1 MKPPDH
7 SNLETLCVTCYYHF
21 PVSGQTFKLP
31 NNREFLRIPWLP
43 TKVSSPQGIF
53 SRKKLFSFQPIH
65 IIKRIIVWVSFKCS
79 SRSSAKEGET
89 FHRKSLC
96 QIRVDFRCGAE
107 RTVGTI
113 LADVTVLLLRKCL
126 RQVGEGNII
135 LEALDNKQTW
145 GRKSLSLTWT
155 LGWISWRVYLSL
167 AEFYLLKWDY
177 WKVEILRAFQPGI
190 SCWVLWERTHLLCG
204 FYFNFSFVFV
214 ILSSVREEVGNHC
227 VKWGKNVTFPCKMTA
242 NVSTGV
248 LDACNYRV
256 SIRKVWVQNNITS

>member
-1 MKPPDH
+1 M
-7 SNLETLCVTCYYHF
+7 SNTC
-21 PVSGQTFKLP
+21 
-31 NNREFLRIPWLP
+31 WLP
-43 TKVSSPQGIF
+43 
-53 SRKKLFSFQPIH
+53 L
-65 IIKRIIVWVSFKCS
+65 
-79 SRSSAKEGET
+79 
-89 FHRKSLC
+89 
-96 QIRVDFRCGAE
+96 RCRENCGYHLGRCYCFVIEKMSTAG
-107 RTVGTI
+107 R
-113 LADVTVLLLRKCL
+113 R
-126 RQVGEGNII
+126 GNII

-145 GRKSLSLTWT
+145 RRKSLSLTWT
-155 LGWISWRVYLSL
+155 LGWINWRVYLSL

-177 WKVEILRAFQPGI
+177 WKVEILLAFQPGI